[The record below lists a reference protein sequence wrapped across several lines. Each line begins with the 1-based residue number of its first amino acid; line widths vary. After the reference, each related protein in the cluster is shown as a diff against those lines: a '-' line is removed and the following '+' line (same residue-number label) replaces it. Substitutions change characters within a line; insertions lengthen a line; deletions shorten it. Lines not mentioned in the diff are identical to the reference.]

1 MTMPATLVTIE
12 GGRVRGTRDRQEDA
26 WGFGKIPGGE
36 WAAVADG
43 MGGHRGGDQASGA
56 AVDAIMQHCLDTS
69 APIDDMAAWMQSG
82 VVAAHRAVE
91 VLAVPHEA
99 DSPGTTLL
107 WAVAHGH
114 TVSIAHV
121 GDSRAY
127 LVRGDR
133 VEPLTIDMTPA
144 GQRVRDGRQPWD
156 HQNTAEDSHLL
167 LSSLGQPPL
176 TVELFEVFWQTG
188 DVLILTT
195 DGLNAIPLQHWPAL
209 MAVCSVDE
217 ILGLA
222 PWMDN
227 ATLVVMRH
235 G

>member
-1 MTMPATLVTIE
+1 MPATSVTIE
-12 GGRVRGTRDRQEDA
+12 GGRVRGARDRQEDA
-26 WGFGKIPGGE
+26 WGFGDIPGGE

-56 AVDAIMQHCLDTS
+56 AIDAVLQHCLDTT
-69 APIDDMAAWMQSG
+69 APIADRAAWMQSG
-82 VVAAHRAVE
+82 VETAHRAVA

-99 DSPGTTLL
+99 DPPGTTLL
-107 WAVAHGH
+107 WAVSQGH
-114 TVSIAHV
+114 TVSIAHA

-133 VEPLTIDMTPA
+133 VESLTIDMTPA
-144 GQRVRDGRQPWD
+144 GQRVRRGQQPWD

-167 LSSLGQPPL
+167 LSSVGQPPL
-176 TVELFEVFWQTG
+176 TVELFEVFWKPG

-195 DGLNAIPLQHWPAL
+195 DGLNSLPLTRWPRLIRAGR
-209 MAVCSVDE
+209 SITE
-217 ILGLA
+217 ILNLK
-222 PWMDN
+222 PWPDN